1 MAKPRL
7 YQVAREY
14 NVTSEAI
21 VELCKKLGYSV
32 KNHMSTADDEM
43 LAAIDKAF
51 TKERES
57 VKRDIETKRKRELET
72 KEKVKKAG
80 KPQTK
85 AKPAEKRGK
94 KVKAEDSAEAQAKQ
108 AGPTTDEELE
118 AWDELTPDG
127 GVERIK
133 GKDTR
138 ATTAK
143 PQAARK
149 KKKRKKEKRRRRKK
163 VDQKEVE
170 SSVKQTMARME
181 KGRRPKKY
189 KRRVKGEKQVIEDD
203 SNVLQVNEFMSVAEL
218 ASEIGITPTEM
229 ITKLMELGMMAT
241 INQRLDMDTIQ
252 MLAMEYGFEVEEVK
266 EIGMQE
272 LIEEHS
278 EEAETAEEKLRP
290 PVITIMGHVD
300 HGKTTLLDYIRKSN
314 IAEGE
319 SGKITQHIGAYQVDL
334 PGGKLTFLDTP
345 GHEAFTAMRARGAQ
359 VTDIV
364 VLVVAANDAV
374 QRQTIEAIDHARAAS
389 VPIIV
394 AINKMDMPGV
404 NADTVKQQL
413 SNQKLLAEDWGGQ
426 TIMVEISAKT
436 GMGVDKLLEMIL
448 LQAEVMELK
457 ANPEILAR
465 GVVVEAQVEKGR
477 GVVSTVLVQNG
488 TLHLHDPAVVGNFYA
503 KIRTL
508 TNDRGDEVEIVG
520 PGTPTQLT
528 GLGGIPQAGDRFF
541 ATSDEAHARDIA
553 SKRQR
558 IKREQDV
565 RHLKRV
571 ALTNVYDQIKE
582 GKIQELNLIIK
593 GDVDGSVEVLCDTL
607 EKLSNKEVRVV
618 IIHRG
623 VGAIN
628 ENDVLL
634 AAASNAIII
643 GFHVRPDARAREIA
657 TREKVDIRTYTVIY
671 DVESEMRSALEGL
684 LAPDENEEITGTV
697 EVRETFKVPKMGIV
711 AGCYVQS
718 GTVSRTNRIRV
729 VRDGVQV
736 YDGEIESLK
745 RFKDDVKEV
754 ASGFECGIKVMNF
767 DDIKQGDILETY
779 KVVQV
784 ARKLQA

>member
-1 MAKPRL
+1 MAKKRL

-43 LAAIDKAF
+43 MAAIDKAF
-51 TKERES
+51 TEERES
-57 VKRDIETKRKRELET
+57 VKRDIESKRKREQESR
-72 KEKVKKAG
+72 E
-80 KPQTK
+80 K
-85 AKPAEKRGK
+85 AKQAKAARPRKETGGKTEKQPQ
-94 KVKAEDSAEAQAKQ
+94 VDDAAAAKQ

-118 AWDELTPDG
+118 AWDELTPRG

-133 GKDTR
+133 GKETR
-138 ATTAK
+138 PAATK
-143 PQAARK
+143 PPATRRK
-149 KKKRKKEKRRRRKK
+149 NKRKKDKRRRRKK
-163 VDQKEVE
+163 VDQKEVQ

-181 KGRRPKKY
+181 KGRRTKKY
-189 KRRVKGEKQVIEDD
+189 KRRTKGEKQPIEEE

-218 ASEIGITPTEM
+218 SSEIGVTPTEV

-252 MLAMEYGFEVEEVK
+252 TLAMEFGFEVEEVK
-266 EIGMQE
+266 EIGMQD

-278 EEAETAEEKLRP
+278 EEAEDADERPRP

-300 HGKTTLLDYIRKSN
+300 HGKTTLLDYIRKSKV
-314 IAEGE
+314 AEGE

-334 PGGKLTFLDTP
+334 PGGRLTFLDTP

-374 QRQTIEAIDHARAAS
+374 QRQTVEAIDHARAAG

-404 NADTVKQQL
+404 SADTVKQQL
-413 SNQKLLAEDWGGQ
+413 SNHKLLAEDWGGK

-436 GMGVDKLLEMIL
+436 GAGVDKLLEMIL
-448 LQAEVMELK
+448 LQAEVMELTASPDIPAK
-457 ANPEILAR
+457 
-465 GVVVEAQVEKGR
+465 GVVIEAQVEKGR
-477 GVVSTVLVQNG
+477 GVVCTVLVQNG
-488 TLHLHDPAVVGNFYA
+488 TMHLHDPSVIGNFYA
-503 KIRTL
+503 KIRTI
-508 TNDRGDEVEIVG
+508 TNDRGEELDEIG
-520 PGTPTQLT
+520 PGTPAQLT
-528 GLGGIPQAGDRFF
+528 GLSGIPQAGDRFF
-541 ATSDEAHARDIA
+541 VTSDEAHAREIA

-571 ALTNVYDQIKE
+571 ALTNVYDQIRE

-607 EKLSNKEVRVV
+607 EKLSNEEVRVV

-718 GTVSRTNRIRV
+718 GTVSRSNRIRV

-754 ASGFECGIKVMNF
+754 ASGFECGIKVANF

-779 KVVQV
+779 KIVQV